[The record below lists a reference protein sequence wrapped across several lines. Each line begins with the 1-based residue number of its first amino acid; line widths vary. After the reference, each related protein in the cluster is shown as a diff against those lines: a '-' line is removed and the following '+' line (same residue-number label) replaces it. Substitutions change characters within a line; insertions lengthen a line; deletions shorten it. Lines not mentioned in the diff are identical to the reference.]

1 VPAQARLLY
10 TAGDAMTN
18 AVELQHI
25 RKYFASSQVLACDD
39 VSLEVEKGEVHA
51 IVGENGAGKTTLMS
65 ILYGMVQPDEGRI
78 LIDGA
83 PVRIGHPN
91 DAIRHGIGMVHQH
104 FKLVPS
110 FTIAENIMLG
120 IEPNRAGFID
130 GQSEADGVRKLAE
143 SFGLPVD
150 PLLRVRDLS
159 VGMQQ
164 RVEILKILQR
174 NARVLILDEPTAVLT
189 PQEVREFL
197 TVVRS
202 LAQTGR
208 TILFITHKL
217 AEVKAIADRV
227 TVMRRGRQVGTH
239 AAADLTI
246 REMANLMV
254 GRVVSLK
261 VDKTPARPGE
271 VVVSAEH
278 LLVAGAGGLPAVF
291 GASLEVRAGEILG
304 IAGVSGNGQTELV
317 EALVGMRPVDEGTI
331 TFLGQDVTHATV
343 RQRRLAGLAHVP
355 EDRMTTG
362 LNLTT
367 NLDENVI
374 VTSYH
379 DEPFSRRGIFRFG
392 PIRRLAQEIV
402 ERFAVK
408 SARVGEEIKTLSGGN
423 LQKIVLGRELKGNP
437 KFIIANQPTRG
448 LDVGSIEFVHKTLVE
463 ERDKGAAVLLVSV
476 ELDEILA
483 LSDRVAVMYAGR
495 IVAVLDAADVT
506 EEKLGLLM
514 AGSTLDHDQA
524 PAEKAAT
531 V

>member
-1 VPAQARLLY
+1 MSRALE
-10 TAGDAMTN
+10 M
-18 AVELQHI
+18 QHM
-25 RKYFASSQVLACDD
+25 RKYFASSQVLACDN

-65 ILYGMVQPDEGRI
+65 ILYGLVTPDEGRI
-78 LIDGA
+78 LIDGT
-83 PVRIGHPN
+83 PVQIGHPN
-91 DAIRHGIGMVHQH
+91 DAIRAGIGMVHQH

-120 IEPNRAGFID
+120 IEPNQAGFID
-130 GQSEADGVRKLAE
+130 SAAEARRVQELAE
-143 SFGLPVD
+143 SFGLPVN
-150 PLLRVRDLS
+150 PALRIREIS

-174 NARVLILDEPTAVLT
+174 NAQILILDEPTAVLT

-197 TVVRS
+197 TVVRR
-202 LAQTGR
+202 LAGTGR
-208 TILFITHKL
+208 TVLFITHKL

-227 TVMRRGRQVGTH
+227 TIMRRGQQVGTH
-239 AAADLTI
+239 AAKDLSI

-254 GRVVSLK
+254 GRVVSLQVEK
-261 VDKTPARPGE
+261 ATAKPGD
-271 VVVSAEH
+271 VVLQAER

-291 GASLEVRAGEILG
+291 GASLELRAGEVLG

-317 EALVGMRPVDEGTI
+317 EALVGMRPVDQGTI
-331 TFLGQDVTHATV
+331 RVLGQDVTRDTV
-343 RQRRLAGLAHVP
+343 RERRQAGLAHIP

-367 NLDENVI
+367 NLDENVV
-374 VTSYH
+374 VTDYQNT
-379 DEPFSRRGIFRFG
+379 PYSRYGVFNFA
-392 PIRRLAQEIV
+392 PIRRLAQDIV
-402 ERFAVK
+402 DRFGVR
-408 SARVGEEIKTLSGGN
+408 SARVGEPIKTLSGGN

-437 KFIIANQPTRG
+437 RIIIANQPTRG
-448 LDVGSIEFVHKTLVE
+448 LDVGSIEFVHATLIE
-463 ERDKGAAVLLVSV
+463 ERDKGAGVLLVSV

-483 LSDRVAVMYAGR
+483 LSDRIAVMFAGK
-495 IVAVLDAADVT
+495 IVAVLDAKEAT

-514 AGSTLDHDQA
+514 AGSSLEHE
-524 PAEKAAT
+524 EKAT